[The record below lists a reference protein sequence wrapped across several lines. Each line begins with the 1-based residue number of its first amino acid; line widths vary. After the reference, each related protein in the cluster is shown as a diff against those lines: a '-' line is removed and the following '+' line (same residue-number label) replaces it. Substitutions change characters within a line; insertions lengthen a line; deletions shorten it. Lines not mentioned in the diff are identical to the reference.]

1 MDIVG
6 YSIKKPVTVT
16 VGVILIVMFGL
27 IGFDAIPIQL
37 VPNVDRPVINVSTFW
52 PGASPQEMVS
62 EITKE
67 QEERLKNI
75 ENLRKMSSMSAQGSS
90 TITLEL
96 YVGSDIDRAMQE
108 VSDALRQVPSYP
120 EEVNEPVISATA
132 NNADGAI
139 TWLIL
144 DLDPA
149 QAHKHPGFDITTIQ
163 DDVNKELKPFLERV
177 SGVAQVNVFGGRPR
191 EVRIEVDPARLARR
205 GITYSELAAALRN
218 ENANT
223 SAGTIAEGKRDYRVR
238 VLGQYASE
246 EDILETIVAY
256 RQGSPVYVRD
266 VATVEIGF
274 TRHRGFVR
282 SSGSRALAINAMRQ
296 TGANVMQV
304 MEDVRDRVDE
314 IRADILPGLHP
325 DVGADLRL
333 RMVYDE
339 TDYIQSSTGLV
350 LQNLWIGGTLAG
362 VVLMLFLRSFVSTGV
377 ILIAIPVSIVGTFL
391 VLLALGRNLNVV
403 SLAGL
408 AFAVG
413 MVVDNAIVVLE
424 NIDRRLRMGEP
435 PRTAAL
441 NGGREVWGAILASTL
456 TTVAVFI
463 PALTIQEEAGQLFR
477 DISIAIVA
485 AVVLSLLTSITVIPT
500 ACSRWLRI
508 YSPTEQDSH
517 PVRTTLR
524 SLFGLTPLFAH
535 LNRQIGR
542 AMLWC
547 MSGWRGWTVRPLI
560 ILGMTFASIFFATRL
575 APPMDYLPAG
585 NQNLVF
591 GGLLIPPGYSYEQK
605 LYIAE
610 RLEAYIEPYAKV
622 DPNDADAVAALPPIH
637 DYSGKQLDPV
647 PLNTYF
653 VGAFGDSIF
662 VGASSAWPEVVLPIS
677 YMITSAMNTIPDAFG
692 GAGQASIFG
701 SFSGGRN
708 SISVEFLG
716 PSMDKV
722 RAAVD
727 VSYDEAMDHDLF
739 KYGGAQGNPPNF
751 NLTQPEFQ
759 AKVTRTGHELGVR
772 PAVVGQAV
780 RALFDGAFV
789 GEFREAD
796 GDTIDIVLLPIGG
809 SFENFQQI
817 ASTPI
822 ATPAGP
828 VVPLDTLVEILPA
841 TTPQSILR
849 VEEFPSIAIN
859 FTPPSGVPLG
869 ETMQIIE
876 NEIIQPARDA
886 GLIDS
891 SMRARMEGTAAKL
904 TEVRES
910 LFGAPWDSTQPRNL
924 VQRASTII
932 SLGLLLL
939 GAITCIVGLTK
950 ATRRHTA
957 TYIYGAL
964 GAIILFGVV
973 GGLFAGLATNPNL
986 LTARFIWALA
996 VTYLLMCALFESFV
1010 YPFVIMFS
1018 VPLAVVG
1025 GFAGLKIV
1033 HDISQADPTVA
1044 PQQLDVLTMLGFVIL
1059 IGVVVNNAILLV
1071 HQALHFMRGQFG
1083 QETLPPLEAISESVR
1098 TRIRPIFMSTLTSVG
1113 GMAPLVLF
1121 PGAGSEMYRGLG
1133 SVVIGG
1139 LLVSTIFTLVLV
1151 PLLLSMTV
1159 QMRQGLAAIVSGTP
1173 DSAPP
1178 SYHRPSRPDRPAPSR
1193 TPSSGEL
1200 VTVVTSTTAP

>member
-37 VPNVDRPVINVSTFW
+37 VPNVDRPVITVSTFW

-75 ENLRKMSSMSAQGSS
+75 ENLRKMSSMSAEGSS
-90 TITLEL
+90 SITLEL

-149 QAHKHPGFDITTIQ
+149 TAHLHPDFDITTIQ
-163 DDVNKELKPFLERV
+163 DDVVKEIKPFLERV
-177 SGVAQVNVFGGRPR
+177 SGVAQVNVFGGRAR

-205 GITYSELAAALRN
+205 GITYSQLATALRN

-238 VLGQYASE
+238 VIGQYTSE
-246 EDILETIVAY
+246 EDILNTIVAY
-256 RQGSPVYVRD
+256 RQGAPVYLRD
-266 VATVEIGF
+266 VASADIGY

-282 SSGSRALAINAMRQ
+282 SSGSNSLAINAMRQ

-304 MEDVRDRVDE
+304 MTDVRQRIEE
-314 IRADILPGLHP
+314 IRTDILPGIHP
-325 DVGADLRL
+325 TAGPDLRL

-339 TDYIQSSTGLV
+339 TNYIQSSTGLV
-350 LQNLWIGGTLAG
+350 IQNLWIGGTLAG
-362 VVLMLFLRSFVSTGV
+362 VVLMIFLRSFVSTGV

-435 PRTAAL
+435 PMTAAL
-441 NGGREVWGAILASTL
+441 HGGREVWGAILASTL

-485 AVVLSLLTSITVIPT
+485 AVVLSLITSITVIPS
-500 ACSRWLRI
+500 ACSRWLRV
-508 YSPTEQDSH
+508 YSSSERASH
-517 PVRTTLR
+517 PFRTSVR
-524 SLFGLTPLFAH
+524 SLFGLIPFFAN
-535 LNRQIGR
+535 LNKRIGSI
-542 AMLWC
+542 MLWC
-547 MSGWRGWTVRPLI
+547 MTGWRGWTVRPGI
-560 ILGMTFASIFFATRL
+560 IAGMTAGSIFLAVSI

-605 LYIAE
+605 ISIAE
-610 RLEAYIEPYAKV
+610 RIEEFVEPYAQV
-622 DPNDADAVAALPPIH
+622 DPNDADAVAALPPIY
-637 DYSGKQLDPV
+637 DFTGKQLDPV
-647 PLNTYF
+647 PLDSYF

-677 YMITSAMNTIPDAFG
+677 YLITSAMNTIPDAFG

-716 PSMDKV
+716 PSMEKV

-727 VSYDEAMDHDLF
+727 VSYAQAMSNDLF
-739 KYGGAQGNPPNF
+739 RFGGAQGNPANF
-751 NLTQPEFQ
+751 NLRQPEFQ
-759 AKVTRTGHELGVR
+759 VRVTRTGRELGVR
-772 PAVVGQAV
+772 PDVVGQAV

-789 GEFREAD
+789 GEYREAD
-796 GDTIDIVLLPIGG
+796 GDTIDIVLLPFGG

-817 ASTPI
+817 ASTPF

-828 VVPLDTLVEILPA
+828 VVPLDTLVEIVP
-841 TTPQSILR
+841 TTAPQSILR

-859 FTPPSGVPLG
+859 FTPPSDKPLG

-876 NEIIQPARDA
+876 NEIIKPARDA

-910 LFGAPWDSTQPRNL
+910 LFGQEWDDSEPRSVL
-924 VQRASTII
+924 QQASTII
-932 SLGLLLL
+932 SIGLLVL
-939 GAITCIVGLTK
+939 GVIVCIVGLAK
-950 ATRRHTA
+950 ATRRHTS

-964 GAIILFGVV
+964 GALLLFGVIGV
-973 GGLFAGLATNPNL
+973 LFAGLATNPNL

-1033 HDISQADPTVA
+1033 HDLSMADPTLA

-1071 HQALHFMRGQFG
+1071 HQALHFMRG
-1083 QETLPPLEAISESVR
+1083 EYVDEPLPPLEAISESVR

-1151 PLLLSMTV
+1151 PLLLSLTV
-1159 QMRQGLAAIVSGTP
+1159 QMRQGLGAILSRSHQTP
-1173 DSAPP
+1173 SPPGEPREQDARTPRAHEEAPP
-1178 SYHRPSRPDRPAPSR
+1178 ALVPVATSRS
-1193 TPSSGEL
+1193 
-1200 VTVVTSTTAP
+1200 TS